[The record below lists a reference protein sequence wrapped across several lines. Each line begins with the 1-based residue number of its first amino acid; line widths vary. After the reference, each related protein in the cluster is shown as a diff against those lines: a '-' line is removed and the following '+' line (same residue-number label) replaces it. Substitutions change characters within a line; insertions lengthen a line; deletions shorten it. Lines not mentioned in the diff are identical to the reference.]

1 MMGIFFISYI
11 QVQRSEIFFLGR
23 YQSTEVVSFYS
34 IASLLAQ
41 NSLGLVL
48 QVFSGVLVPAFS
60 EQFAR
65 GDISRIKKIYLV
77 SARYLMAL
85 GIPLAIGG
93 MALAGPIIRLFYGV
107 DYLPAVLLLQIVLI
121 PYALLAI
128 DDAATGV
135 LYGMDQPAPILKV
148 GIIMSILSIGLD
160 LWLIPRYGAVGAAI
174 SSSTPR
180 FISAIIIII
189 YASRMCQTPWP
200 LKDTFKISVTSIVMG
215 VIIYT
220 LQHFIRNAMLS
231 LVLLLPLGVV
241 VHIIGLAVLGVI
253 RQDDINIMKQVG
265 GGLPTRFRG
274 IYGSIVRLIEK
285 MTRKPV
291 LPINKS
297 N

>member
-1 MMGIFFISYI
+1 
-11 QVQRSEIFFLGR
+11 
-23 YQSTEVVSFYS
+23 
-34 IASLLAQ
+34 
-41 NSLGLVL
+41 
-48 QVFSGVLVPAFS
+48 
-60 EQFAR
+60 
-65 GDISRIKKIYLV
+65 
-77 SARYLMAL
+77 
-85 GIPLAIGG
+85 
-93 MALAGPIIRLFYGV
+93 
-107 DYLPAVLLLQIVLI
+107 
-121 PYALLAI
+121 
-128 DDAATGV
+128 
-135 LYGMDQPAPILKV
+135 
-148 GIIMSILSIGLD
+148 
-160 LWLIPRYGAVGAAI
+160 
-174 SSSTPR
+174 
-180 FISAIIIII
+180 
-189 YASRMCQTPWP
+189 MCQTPWP